1 MSKVTIA
8 GDVNGTGVFTIA
20 APNGNT
26 NRTLTLPDEAGT
38 ILTTATAGVPIGGPA
53 FSVYKTSQQSI
64 TSTVFTKALF
74 DTIEFDTNSCFASS
88 TFTPTVAGYYQINGM
103 CYLTVGSGTST
114 SLTASIY
121 KNAVRLKQG
130 TFSNAAASEY
140 QSTVNHVVYCN
151 GSTDYIEIYARVN
164 GTSPSIYGDV
174 SGRLYTYFSGAM
186 VRSA

>member
-53 FSVYKTSQQSI
+53 FSAYQSSSQTISAA
-64 TSTVFTKALF
+64 TATKILF
-74 DTIEFDTNSCFASS
+74 QTELFDTNSNYS
-88 TFTPTVAGYYQINGM
+88 TSTSEFIPTVAGYYQVSTAVRIAGSTSRMLLAIRKNNVKIKVLQDIGSSLYALGGSVLIYMNGTTD
-103 CYLTVGSGTST
+103 YLTVFIEYS
-114 SLTASIY
+114 
-121 KNAVRLKQG
+121 
-130 TFSNAAASEY
+130 AA
-140 QSTVNHVVYCN
+140 
-151 GSTDYIEIYARVN
+151 GGGIENSAA
-164 GTSPSIYGDV
+164 D
-174 SGRLYTYFSGAM
+174 TYFEAVM